1 MDSTPNPPLTPHSS
15 KPSASKL
22 PIKRKNLNPSFSP
35 ILADDGGGGDE
46 EDTVDRGQ
54 PPFKFHRI
62 WTEPDE
68 IRFLRGLLDCTYD
81 GLVFPRDLGV
91 FYDRFSG
98 AMSQP
103 YTKSQLSEKLRRLRK
118 KFRVV
123 SSRIACGLD
132 KVLLSPHDLALF
144 EISEQLWHP
153 NFSDSSPFGG
163 GSKPKKSNLV
173 GVKVSFSP
181 TLPSSN
187 QLVTNELDGQIVFNN
202 LGDDQNDDNNNDD
215 HAVGGFDGDGD
226 VKMREVNIGFDSGIA
241 KQECSGSGSG
251 VVETSSIQVVGK
263 TVMDVFDQCLKEV
276 RMGLVSEGRKG
287 SAQAG
292 SFKEVKV
299 DDFEARWREQ
309 RIAEL
314 DVLACRLRLVI
325 EHSLQRQ

>member
-1 MDSTPNPPLTPHSS
+1 MKPWTPPLTLLSLLTRPNPPLPSS
-15 KPSASKL
+15 PSNAKTL
-22 PIKRKNLNPSFSP
+22 TLVFPP

-98 AMSQP
+98 TMSQP

-123 SSRIACGLD
+123 SSRIARGLD

-144 EISEQLWHP
+144 ELSEQLWHP

-163 GSKPKKSNLV
+163 GIKPKKSNLV

-187 QLVTNELDGQIVFNN
+187 QL
-202 LGDDQNDDNNNDD
+202 
-215 HAVGGFDGDGD
+215 
-226 VKMREVNIGFDSGIA
+226 
-241 KQECSGSGSG
+241 
-251 VVETSSIQVVGK
+251 VVGK

-276 RMGLVSEGRKG
+276 RMGLVSEGRQG

-292 SFKEVKV
+292 SSKEVKA

-314 DVLACRLRLVI
+314 DVLAHRLRVLEGKLVI
-325 EHSLQRQ
+325 EMRGCGDGDGDGKKLQVEEIRQWQCQKVASYLIWIDGITGMGI